1 MWLVI
6 IIIIGSFGIC
16 VLFAVWDSQ
25 LFSGFHTLFF
35 IRTRNCTLSNRLRVN
50 CPDWPNSIRYQRL
63 DIIFWVFLFCWFCCL
78 FRFLRYFHTYSILL
92 KLFFTL
98 FSPLSDTSFFSSLL
112 KFYRKKIMRFFLLG
126 NFAILS
132 YNAQVELGYCSNF
145 SNRERLK
152 F

>member
-16 VLFAVWDSQ
+16 FVCFLRFST
-25 LFSGFHTLFF
+25 FSGFHTLFF
-35 IRTRNCTLSNRLRVN
+35 IRTRNCTLSYRLRVN

-92 KLFFTL
+92 KLFFL
-98 FSPLSDTSFFSSLL
+98 LSSLLSRIRVFFSSLL